1 MLRVPRPSP
10 WRGAAR
16 RRRSPSPIAP
26 LATLTALVVA
36 LLPAVAP
43 DALARPLPQ
52 EGSPADGHAQ
62 VIAQGVA
69 PLPAVPVAWRVIA
82 ADARPPGLAP
92 VAERSLGFVVA
103 DVAPFVVTGEDGRQV
118 RLAPGEGRFV
128 AQGER
133 HRRTGLPDQ
142 PVGYFGLELVVAP
155 DASADYSLG
164 DAALLYASDPFAA
177 PPGRRDLD
185 LVRDVL
191 APGETTGLPATA
203 APTLLVA
210 TEGRLRVER
219 ADGRRLTLTSGDA
232 QALSGPLAITATGSA
247 PASFVAAVIGPA
259 VEAPAVSAPPP
270 PVATGAISLAP
281 YACPVGMRPE
291 TLDLGACAPAP
302 DVMALQLFVPGSGAN
317 RRTSADAT
325 VADGVFTW
333 DGLPFGEYVVQAT
346 DLAPGYDRYVIPGLG
361 GLNAGTAPPQ
371 RGYTVSPNEGHLL
384 SLDPAAPRPDLGVY
398 AFRAAATPGPA
409 TLGLFL
415 QTCPPGVVAAP
426 DLRQAGCLPIDPFA
440 VGFDVRLD
448 ADELPRPLTLADALA
463 TDAGGYLWEGL
474 PYANYTLSV
483 TLPPG
488 YDGYALRSY
497 RTDFSVTPL
506 DDRTG
511 YVFALDDA
519 LFAPGDLRR
528 VNIDAYLLTE

>member
-1 MLRVPRPSP
+1 MLRVRRRSP
-10 WRGAAR
+10 WRGVAT
-16 RRRSPSPIAP
+16 RRRSRSLIAA
-26 LATLTALVVA
+26 LAALAVA
-36 LLPAVAP
+36 LLAALAP
-43 DALARPLPQ
+43 GARARPLSQ

-103 DVAPFVVTGEDGRQV
+103 DVAPFVIVGEDGRQT

-155 DASADYSLG
+155 DATADYSLG

-191 APGETTGLPATA
+191 APGETTGLPATESPA
-203 APTLLVA
+203 LLFA

-219 ADGRRLTLTSGDA
+219 ADGRRLTLTAGDA
-232 QALSGPLAITATGSA
+232 QALSDPLAITATGSA

-259 VEAPAVSAPPP
+259 VAPTDAA
-270 PVATGAISLAP
+270 ATGAISLAP
-281 YACPVGMRPE
+281 YACPAGMRPE
-291 TLDLGACAPAP
+291 TLDPGACAPAP

-361 GLNAGTAPPQ
+361 GLNAGAAPPE

-384 SLDPAAPRPDLGVY
+384 PLDPAAPRPDLGVY
-398 AFRAAATPGPA
+398 AFRAATTPGPA

-426 DLRQAGCLPIDPFA
+426 DLRQAGCLPLDPFA

-448 ADELPRPLTLADALA
+448 ADELPRPLTLADALPA
-463 TDAGGYLWEGL
+463 AAGGYLWEGL

-483 TLPPG
+483 TLPSG

-528 VNIDAYLLTE
+528 VNIDAYLLTD